1 VGGFLQLLP
10 TEPSWRLLSIPP
22 TAVGGFLQLQ
32 PDFGPEVN
40 HPPTPVGGIKDFC
53 SLDFIVWI

>member
-1 VGGFLQLLP
+1 M
-10 TEPSWRLLSIPP
+10 
-22 TAVGGFLQLQ
+22 Q

-53 SLDFIVWI
+53 SLAFIGWNLTIHPLPWVGLKIFVVWR